1 METLIKKGRPY
12 NRRSLAIGNIRL
24 RKLALK
30 YQELGYKV
38 LMNPSTSPD
47 VDLIIITVPDG
58 RIRKVI
64 EVTNYARPDEKIDD
78 VRFERYVNS
87 LTYFEDIE
95 GIELELV
102 VSYLDNL
109 TSTQIKELQRCNIH
123 VNVMGKQDLL
133 DDGNNKTI
141 LGWIES
147 NE

>member
-1 METLIKKGRPY
+1 
-12 NRRSLAIGNIRL
+12 
-24 RKLALK
+24 
-30 YQELGYKV
+30 
-38 LMNPSTSPD
+38 MNPSTSPD
-47 VDLIIITVPDG
+47 VDLIIVTVPDG

-141 LGWIES
+141 VGWIE
-147 NE
+147 E